1 MNFSER
7 LKSLRL
13 EAGYTQ
19 SELAKIINLASQG
32 AYGKYEQGLGMPQ
45 RARLEKLADLFGVS
59 IPYLLGQTDERT
71 HLTTSPTLSK
81 RLKDLRFEIGYTQK
95 KLAEAIDCSPQVYLR
110 WENGTRRP
118 KTYSLEKLAQFFH
131 VPVSYLLCETDV
143 RSFSELDQML
153 EHLPE
158 SHQRKAMDYVKN
170 ICEQYKAE
178 QASSAFYSYDV
189 LNMLLLAG
197 RGREIP
203 KAANFGRTTVYWNK
217 QIDYDVAMWIKGDS
231 MMPAYSSGDVALI
244 KKQTHA
250 DYAGQV
256 CAVNYDGNTYIKKVY
271 KQKTGLQLVSIN
283 KKHQDFFLSWSE
295 KPWIIGKVIE
305 SFTPI
310 EKIEI

>member
-1 MNFSER
+1 MELAER
-7 LKSLRL
+7 LSQLRL
-13 EAGYTQ
+13 EGHYTQ
-19 SELAKIINLASQG
+19 QQIGEA
-32 AYGKYEQGLGMPQ
+32 LGIHYQ
-45 RARLEKLADLFGVS
+45 N
-59 IPYLLGQTDERT
+59 YQ
-71 HLTTSPTLSK
+71 
-81 RLKDLRFEIGYTQK
+81 
-95 KLAEAIDCSPQVYLR
+95 R
-110 WENGTRRP
+110 WEKGRSNP
-118 KTYSLEKLAQFFH
+118 KKDSLEKLAQFFS
-131 VPVSYLLCETDV
+131 VPVSYLLGETDV
-143 RSFSELDQML
+143 RSFSELEQML

-158 SHQRKAMDYVKN
+158 AHQRKAIDYVKN
-170 ICEQYKAE
+170 IYEQYKTE
-178 QASSAFYSYDV
+178 QASSDFYSYDV

-217 QIDYDVAMWIKGDS
+217 QINYDVAMWIKGDS

-295 KPWIIGKVIE
+295 KPWIVGKVIE

-310 EKIEI
+310 EKIEIQVNN

>member
-1 MNFSER
+1 MKLSER
-7 LKSLRL
+7 LKKLRL
-13 EAGYTQ
+13 EHSLTQ
-19 SELAKIINLASQG
+19 TQVAKQLHITYQQ
-32 AYGKYEQGLGMPQ
+32 Y
-45 RARLEKLADLFGVS
+45 
-59 IPYLLGQTDERT
+59 
-71 HLTTSPTLSK
+71 
-81 RLKDLRFEIGYTQK
+81 QK
-95 KLAEAIDCSPQVYLR
+95 
-110 WENGTRRP
+110 WENDYRQP
-118 KTYSLEKLAQFFH
+118 QLDSLEKLAVVFH
-131 VPVSYLLCETDV
+131 VPISYLIGEREV
-143 RSFSELDQML
+143 HSFSELEHML

-158 SHQRKAMDYVKN
+158 SHQKKAIGYVKT
-170 ICEQYKAE
+170 IFEQYKAE
-178 QASSAFYSYDV
+178 QASSDFYSYDV

-271 KQKTGLQLVSIN
+271 KRKTGLQLVSIN

-310 EKIEI
+310 EKI

>member
-1 MNFSER
+1 MNITER

-13 EAGYTQ
+13 EKKLTQ
-19 SELAKIINLASQG
+19 SQIADQLNVTYQQYQKWENNYQK
-32 AYGKYEQGLGMPQ
+32 PQ
-45 RARLEKLADLFGVS
+45 LDSLIKLSSVFGVS
-59 IPYLLGQTDERT
+59 I
-71 HLTTSPTLSK
+71 
-81 RLKDLRFEIGYTQK
+81 
-95 KLAEAIDCSPQVYLR
+95 
-110 WENGTRRP
+110 
-118 KTYSLEKLAQFFH
+118 
-131 VPVSYLLCETDV
+131 SYLVGETNI
-143 RSFSELDQML
+143 RSSPKLEQIL

-158 SHQRKAMDYVKN
+158 THQRKAMDYVKN
-170 ICEQYKAE
+170 IYEQYKTE
-178 QASSAFYSYDV
+178 QASSDFYSYDV

-295 KPWIIGKVIE
+295 KPWIVGKVIE

-310 EKIEI
+310 EKLKILTDN